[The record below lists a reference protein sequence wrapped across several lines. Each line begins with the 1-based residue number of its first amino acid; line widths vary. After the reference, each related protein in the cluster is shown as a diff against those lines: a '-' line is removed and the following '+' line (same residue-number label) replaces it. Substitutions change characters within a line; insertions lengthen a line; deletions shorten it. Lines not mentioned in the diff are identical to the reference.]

1 MRRSFVW
8 LIFILAVSLP
18 FYPSFSNAATK
29 KALLVGINTYEK
41 LPFYSNLLGRQVTNL
56 KGSVNDVNSM
66 KRLLISQYGFR
77 AEDVQVLTNSQAT
90 RNAILNAFERWLIHG
105 TKEGDLAFFYF
116 SGHGTQ
122 IPDQN
127 GDEDDGMDEAL
138 CPYDLVP
145 VGAGRA
151 VESRVILDD
160 EMGVLLRRLK
170 GREVVV
176 FVDACHS
183 GSMTR
188 SIGGAAVSR
197 LEETPA
203 ATPKYMPVELA
214 QSRVRGKSLPS
225 GIPRQNDIPGEQIF
239 ISSSREN
246 QVSLEIA
253 LDEGFH
259 GAMTSA
265 VVEGMARKADMTYVE
280 LYEYARKVI
289 KDRHR
294 LEQDAQMEPER
305 GKVLEN
311 RVFVSRY
318 EMPPKMK
325 QETPKT
331 GPAGQAPQAP
341 QAKEHPTTTV
351 KTMPSPYSTSS
362 GDRKPGSAAVEPS
375 PVLKGEKVLL
385 RIDPLKGAGPDL
397 MKELEDGV
405 KRLNFVEMSE
415 PGFFDR
421 LIRGELRDGQFY
433 VRLLNR
439 AGDVE
444 TLPPG
449 ANREALIG
457 FIRPRLE
464 RVYIEKQ
471 LARISNPSPPFRV
484 KLWVT
489 DDRRRDFRIGEK
501 VVFNFSSEKDC
512 YLYLL
517 NVDRQGDFQILFP
530 NPLHRGN
537 FVRAGLEKKIPD
549 ETAGEMFEF
558 VFREPAG
565 EEMIKAIA
573 TLEPLELEELEIEGD
588 KKTFAASDVGTLRVK
603 KIEEI
608 LASREFLWS
617 EDTVVIRSHLVQ

>member
-1 MRRSFVW
+1 MRSSFLK
-8 LIFILAVSLP
+8 LIFLLAVLFS
-18 FYPSFSNAATK
+18 FYPSFSHTATK

-66 KRLLISQYGFR
+66 KGILVSQYGFR
-77 AEDVQVLTNSQAT
+77 AEDVQVLTDSQAT

-145 VGAGRA
+145 VGAGSA

-170 GREVVV
+170 GRDVVV

-188 SIGGAAVSR
+188 SIGGATVSR

-203 ATPKYMPVELA
+203 AAPKYMPVELT
-214 QSRVRGKSLPS
+214 QSRLRGKSLPS
-225 GIPRQNDIPGEQIF
+225 GIPRQNDIPGEQIV

-265 VVEGMARKADMTYVE
+265 IVEGMARKPDMTYEE

-305 GKVLEN
+305 GKILEK
-311 RVFVSRY
+311 RVFVSGY
-318 EMPPKMK
+318 ETPLKMK
-325 QETPKT
+325 QEAPKSR
-331 GPAGQAPQAP
+331 PAQ
-341 QAKEHPTTTV
+341 QAKDPPSTNVKAMPGPYPTT
-351 KTMPSPYSTSS
+351 PANL
-362 GDRKPGSAAVEPS
+362 KPGSATAEPS

-385 RIDPLKGAGPDL
+385 RMDPLKGAGPDL
-397 MKELEDGV
+397 MKELEAGV

-415 PGFFDR
+415 SGFFDR
-421 LIRGELRDGQFY
+421 LIRGDVRDGKLH

-439 AGDVE
+439 TGDVE
-444 TLPPG
+444 TLPP
-449 ANREALIG
+449 ATNVEELAG

-471 LARISNPSPPFRV
+471 LARISNPSPSFRV
-484 KLWVT
+484 RVWVT

-517 NVDRQGDFQILFP
+517 NVDSQGDFQILFP
-530 NPLHRGN
+530 NPLHKGN
-537 FVRAGLEKKIPD
+537 FVRAGVEKKIPD

-558 VFREPAG
+558 AFREPAG

-573 TLEPLELEELEIEGD
+573 TLEPLELEGPEMKGD
-588 KKTFAASDVGTLRVK
+588 KKTFTAPDASTIRVK
-603 KIEEI
+603 KIEET
-608 LASREFLWS
+608 LAFRKVLWS
-617 EDTVVIRSHLVQ
+617 EDTVVIRSHVVQ

>member
-1 MRRSFVW
+1 M
-8 LIFILAVSLP
+8 
-18 FYPSFSNAATK
+18 
-29 KALLVGINTYEK
+29 
-41 LPFYSNLLGRQVTNL
+41 
-56 KGSVNDVNSM
+56 
-66 KRLLISQYGFR
+66 
-77 AEDVQVLTNSQAT
+77 LTNSQAT

-145 VGAGRA
+145 VGAGSA

-170 GREVVV
+170 GRDVVV

-188 SIGGAAVSR
+188 SIGGATVSR

-203 ATPKYMPVELA
+203 AAPKYLPVELT
-214 QSRVRGKSLPS
+214 QSRPRGKSFPS
-225 GIPRQNDIPGEQIF
+225 VIPRQNDIPGDQIF

-265 VVEGMARKADMTYVE
+265 IVEGMARKADMTYVE

-294 LEQDAQMEPER
+294 LEQDAQIEPER

-318 EMPPKMK
+318 EMPPKIE
-325 QETPKT
+325 QEPSPVGKTSPKT
-331 GPAGQAPQAP
+331 RPAGLAPQAP
-341 QAKEHPTTTV
+341 QAKGPPSTNV
-351 KTMPSPYSTSS
+351 KAIPSPYPTSP
-362 GDRKPGSAAVEPS
+362 GDRKPGSATVEPS
-375 PVLKGEKVLL
+375 SVLKGEKVLL

-421 LIRGELRDGQFY
+421 LVRGEFREGMLH

-439 AGDVE
+439 TGDVE
-444 TLPPG
+444 TLPPA
-449 ANREALIG
+449 ANMEELAG

-484 KLWVT
+484 KVWVT

-517 NVDRQGDFQILFP
+517 NVDSQGDFQILFP

-537 FVRAGLEKKIPD
+537 FVKAGFDKKIPD
-549 ETAGEMFEF
+549 EAAGEMFEF
-558 VFREPAG
+558 LFREPAG
-565 EEMIKAIA
+565 EETIKAIA
-573 TLEPLELEELEIEGD
+573 ALVPLELEELEIEGD
-588 KKTFAASDVGTLRVK
+588 KKTFAASDVSAIRVK
-603 KIEEI
+603 MFEET
-608 LASREFLWS
+608 LAFRKSLWS
-617 EDTVVIRSHLVQ
+617 EDAVVIRSHRVQ